1 MNETRLAQQRREDAL
16 DEVLLF
22 VDLAINRSR
31 ASRFSEPRLKA
42 LIRGTLEAAKQELL
56 HLRNDANQASELPQ
70 DYPQYDIHPEVRNTE
85 EKEETSPLR
94 RKEAMQEKREQR
106 LVGTAE

>member
-1 MNETRLAQQRREDAL
+1 MNEARLAQQRREDAL

-42 LIRGTLEAAKQELL
+42 LIRGALEATRQELL
-56 HLRNDANQASELPQ
+56 HLRNDADQTPHVPLEHPQ
-70 DYPQYDIHPEVRNTE
+70 HSIRPEVRDTE
-85 EKEETSPLR
+85 EERGNIAASQGKS
-94 RKEAMQEKREQR
+94 
-106 LVGTAE
+106 